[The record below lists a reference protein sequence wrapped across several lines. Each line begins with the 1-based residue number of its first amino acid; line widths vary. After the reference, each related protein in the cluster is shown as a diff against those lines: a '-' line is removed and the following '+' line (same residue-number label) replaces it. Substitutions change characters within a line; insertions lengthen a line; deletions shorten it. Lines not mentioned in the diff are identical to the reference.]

1 MKKIK
6 TILKWTGLVL
16 LTLITGLAVATALRQ
31 NLQYDA
37 PYPDIT
43 ASKDSSVIARGKH
56 LVFGSAHC
64 INCHN
69 PNNPDSLVRL
79 GLEVP
84 LTGGF
89 KFAIPL
95 GDIYSKNITPDSA
108 TGIGSYTDAEI
119 ARALR
124 YGVHPDGTVVFD
136 FMPFHNMSDED
147 LTAVISYLRAQKPVY
162 NKVPDHDLNIL
173 GKVVKAFMV
182 KPVGPDGPVPA
193 TVTKDT
199 TYAYGRY
206 MAMSVAECNGC
217 HTLRDMSGA
226 FIGEPFAGGGKMEEG
241 GIAYYPPNLTTDP
254 GSRIAGWSQDD
265 FINRFRKG
273 RIIPGSPMPWDS
285 YNRMDDVEL
294 KAIYQYLSS
303 LKPAKT
309 PEAIVEEQLAA
320 NK

>member
-31 NLQYDA
+31 NLKYDA
-37 PYPDIT
+37 PYPDIK

-56 LVFGSAHC
+56 LVFGGAHC

-108 TGIGSYTDAEI
+108 TGIGRYTDAEI

-193 TVTKDT
+193 TVKKDT
-199 TYAYGRY
+199 TAAFGKY